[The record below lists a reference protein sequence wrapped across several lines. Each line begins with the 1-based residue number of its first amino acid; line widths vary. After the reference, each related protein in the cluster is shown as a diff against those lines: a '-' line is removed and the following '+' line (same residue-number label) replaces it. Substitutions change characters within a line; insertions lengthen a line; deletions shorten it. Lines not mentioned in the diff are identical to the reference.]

1 MNLTIVGL
9 GSVGTSLG
17 LALKAVSSDIAVTG
31 HDPDASRVQQARKR
45 GAIDK
50 SHWNL
55 VAACEDADLIV
66 LDLSLEEIEK
76 TLAAVGDHLKPGALV
91 VDTAPI
97 KRPVLDITR
106 RLLPSH
112 VHFVGGHVVSA
123 TPVEGDEASAGWLGG
138 ACFFLVPA
146 EGADPEA
153 LRMASN
159 LAAAVGA
166 TPCFIDA
173 EEHDGVVAGT
183 SHLPMASALAVA
195 SVLGAEAG
203 LRERARAAGP
213 EIAVLGALL
222 DRLDS
227 ASPNVLLANADN
239 LVHWLDALIGEL
251 GALRDEIAGGDGSA
265 IAQRLSDARERVGSW
280 LSREAPDQAPSSQL
294 ESPWRAMLVGGLVGR
309 RRRDK

>member
-1 MNLTIVGL
+1 M
-9 GSVGTSLG
+9 
-17 LALKAVSSDIAVTG
+17 
-31 HDPDASRVQQARKR
+31 
-45 GAIDK
+45 
-50 SHWNL
+50 
-55 VAACEDADLIV
+55 
-66 LDLSLEEIEK
+66 
-76 TLAAVGDHLKPGALV
+76 
-91 VDTAPI
+91 
-97 KRPVLDITR
+97 
-106 RLLPSH
+106 
-112 VHFVGGHVVSA
+112 
-123 TPVEGDEASAGWLGG
+123 
-138 ACFFLVPA
+138 
-146 EGADPEA
+146 
-153 LRMASN
+153 
-159 LAAAVGA
+159 GA

-203 LRERARAAGP
+203 LRERARAAGA